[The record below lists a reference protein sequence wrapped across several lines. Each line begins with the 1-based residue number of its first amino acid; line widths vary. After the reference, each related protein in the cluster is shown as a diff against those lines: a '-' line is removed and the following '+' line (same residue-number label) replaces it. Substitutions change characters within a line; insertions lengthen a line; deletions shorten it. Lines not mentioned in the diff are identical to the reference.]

1 MKIETKYEI
10 GQKIWVTQEHDGVV
24 NVTIDTITEVLVNS
38 AGKILYFAENTSDE
52 IPEEYIISYE
62 NTEQLLKQI
71 KNFLE

>member
-10 GQKIWVTQEHDGVV
+10 GQKIWVTQEQDGVV

-38 AGKILYFAENTSDE
+38 SGKILYFAENISDE
-52 IPEEYIISYE
+52 IPEEYIIPYE
-62 NTEQLLKQI
+62 ETEILVEQI

>member
-10 GQKIWVTQEHDGVV
+10 GQKVWVTQEQDGVV
-24 NVTIDTITEVLVNS
+24 SVAIDTITEVLVNG
-38 AGKILYFAENTSDE
+38 AGKILYFAENTGDE